1 VGRVDLK
8 DANPKTFRQAILGVI
23 AAAGERGV
31 TPVLLHELRF
41 EPWRRAELD
50 ARLATYVRQGL
61 IQRRTDELGRVTF
74 HATAALADER
84 NRWPVRR
91 TRDGRRDEA

>member
-1 VGRVDLK
+1 MK
-8 DANPKTFRQAILGVI
+8 DTTGESPTGAPLDAISD
-23 AAAGERGV
+23 AA
-31 TPVLLHELRF
+31 TN
-41 EPWRRAELD
+41 EPDVEPELD

-74 HATAALADER
+74 HAAGRLEDER

-91 TRDGRRDEA
+91 YRRDEA